1 MRDLREQL
9 NRSLKMQ
16 EELSREVGRMRTLV
30 ECRSEAKKA
39 VSAELAE
46 RVENGT
52 RGNPP
57 ASAGARSQASG
68 RACFNCGDL
77 SHFARNCPLRRSNER
92 DAPGA
97 NDSAVATRTPET
109 SDDRRVR
116 ILDVERLDRAAYLRM
131 TVQGESVS
139 CLLDTG
145 SEVCLFPGRYAKV
158 GDPKS
163 NRQRLFAAN
172 GTEIS
177 VLGEVELEMSVGPIQ
192 FTVRGLCSN
201 NVAEIILGLNFLREQ
216 EVVWDFAVGDVF
228 LRGQRFELHA
238 RSGVNA
244 CRRVILESEVS
255 IPPRSEVMAV
265 ANVEFSGRF
274 DANQTWATRSRQV
287 TEHVHAASSVL
298 PNRAVDVPIRILNAG
313 HETVTLGVGT
323 EITTADPVIIEQ
335 VPVPSADEQHASGNV
350 ETAVRSMVAQVD
362 ENVPIEVREQLMR
375 LMLEN
380 ASAFSFDELDV
391 GRATAVQHEIDV
403 GDARP
408 VRQRLRR
415 QPPAHQVAID
425 SYVQDMLRQGVIEPT
440 QSPWAANLVVVR
452 KKSGDFRVCCDY
464 RGLNLTTRK
473 DAYSLPR
480 IDACLDS
487 LSGAVWFSTFDL
499 RNSYYQVEVAEKDRD
514 KTAFICRGG
523 QYRYCRMPMGLC
535 NSGATFQRLVDV
547 ILSGLSYDICLA
559 YIDDLLVFSRS
570 LPEHLDRL
578 KIVLGRLKAAGL
590 KIKPSKT
597 SLLRRSVAFLGHLV
611 SADGISPHPEKTEQI
626 LNWDVP
632 RCVRDVRAFIGITS
646 YYRKYIKDYGRIASP
661 LTALTAKNKVF
672 VWSQECQEAF
682 EMLKAALVSPPILA
696 MPLDDAQYLLDTDS
710 SNFAIGAVLSQ
721 LQDGQERVIAYASRH
736 LSTREQNYCVTRREL
751 LAVVYYLKY
760 FRHYLLG
767 AKLPVRI
774 RTDHAAILWLRRIPE
789 PVGQQAR
796 WLETMEEFN
805 FTVEHRAGRLHCNA
819 DAMSRIPCNNRRC
832 CPPQDRDANG
842 RTDGAN
848 GWVEGGD
855 MRVDASGDQLIA
867 CSIRVR
873 DVECPRTSANYRR
886 EVDRRADADIVSLD
900 RPDEV
905 TDRARRYTMRADTGG
920 TPIMNGDGA
929 TDDTLC
935 KQPFDGWPD
944 ADVKRAETSLKIPE
958 DRRWAEGSEKSA
970 ETLLEGSRAVR
981 TADGNNDTKLT
992 RATVTDDGSTETRA
1006 SLPVTLT
1013 GRGDGDSNCNDG
1025 HGARSRPDEAGVR
1038 WQDERALAEMQR
1050 ADPDLTEIIQL
1061 LEKGGEQP
1069 TWDDVAP
1076 LSEAAKILWRQ
1087 WSRLQIRDGILVR
1100 RFEEAS
1106 GRRGHWQAI
1115 LPKVL
1120 RAEFIAAVHAG
1131 VAGGHFGRHRTELA
1145 VQARAY
1151 WPGWAGDVRR
1161 ALKTCNAC
1169 SRYLRGKP
1177 PRQVNLKPIVCG
1189 EPWELLSIDITGP
1202 HPTSRQ
1208 GHNYILTL
1216 QDHFSKW
1223 AEAVPI
1229 RRHTAPIIARIIFE
1243 QVFMRFGAP
1252 RRILTDQGPEFESKL
1267 FSDLCNLMGVEKV
1280 RTTPYHPQTNGMIER
1295 MHRVLNAMLAKVISE
1310 DQRDWPEHL
1319 PAVMAAYRASTH
1331 EATGFSPNRLIL
1343 GREVR
1348 LPVDTIYGLPFD
1360 RVNVSQSYDDIVCER
1375 AERTIFDFHAV
1386 RDCLKRAAQLRQDKY
1401 DIKVKPVAVEV
1412 GQKVWYYCPRRK
1424 MNVSPKWQNCYS
1436 GPYTVVRII
1445 DPHVIVIARSRR
1457 SKPFTVHRDKLK
1469 FVAEDDNFD
1478 ISGGQ
1483 NLARST
1489 ENQTTVPLIDAEDAG
1504 SAPERV
1510 SRPRRLRKAP
1520 SRYDGFVRVAVIPV
1534 SDSGNA
1540 LSDIE
1545 MASTGGA
1552 RGDNSRLWCAS
1563 CHSSYRDARD
1573 LARHFRTAAHYAME
1587 AGAQTPNRSRS
1598 GIATRQVSSLRRQQN
1613 CDAQTP
1619 GPGQECFVRLVRM
1632 NDAMRHTEVGDGE
1645 RPENRPSGAGVAE
1658 TDAVAELTDTVID
1671 GSSAESE
1678 SRAAA
1683 TGVKSATTAIDPVW
1697 TAAMSWLHATASAAE
1712 GFGLH
1717 FSTDAEASV
1726 TADVF
1731 KEISSFVRLAYE
1743 RVASVVAER
1752 SDGRARRPINPTCD
1766 TPMAVEATL
1775 SNVRS
1780 SASAENIPMRVSTP
1794 ADSENADPLLS
1805 ASAMPGSSSCGTSM
1819 RASPRVDIDSSY
1831 DEAGG
1836 AYANLFSDI
1845 SPAANNADS
1854 SIAEG

>member
-1 MRDLREQL
+1 MLTRGRARALMQQSEDARGGAASARVAGGRIEISPGSVPNGDDTDYEEFDMDFDGGEIDVENNEVTVPRALPRASKPSRRERTAEFDEFRQADDVGSPDFMRSTGSATATDRRAGGARPLTEAPRKLRAGSERRCMEPRARKSGSMERDFFASNVKADTYQRPLKWIKPDKYAALTPIESYISHFETVSAYNGWSAYDKVAHLKASLSGDAAQLLWDGGDHTTISYDALVAKLKARFGSAEHRERYACQLRLLKRQANQSLQQLYNEVRKLMALAYPHTADSELSEIIARDAFLSALGDRELEIKVRDREPADLDSAFRAAARIETYLRPVVADADRERETRGHRERFDVQRARQVKERTVDGADDTGAAMRDLREQL

-57 ASAGARSQASG
+57 ASDGMRSQASG

-97 NDSAVATRTPET
+97 NGSAVATRTSET
-109 SDDRRVR
+109 SDDKRVR

-131 TVQGESVS
+131 MVQGESVS
-139 CLLDTG
+139 CLLDTS

-177 VLGEVELEMSVGPIQ
+177 VLGEFELGMSVGPIR

-274 DANQTWATRSRQV
+274 DAGQTWATRSRQV

-323 EITTADPVIIEQ
+323 EITTA
-335 VPVPSADEQHASGNV
+335 
-350 ETAVRSMVAQVD
+350 
-362 ENVPIEVREQLMR
+362 
-375 LMLEN
+375 
-380 ASAFSFDELDV
+380 
-391 GRATAVQHEIDV
+391 
-403 GDARP
+403 
-408 VRQRLRR
+408 
-415 QPPAHQVAID
+415 
-425 SYVQDMLRQGVIEPT
+425 
-440 QSPWAANLVVVR
+440 
-452 KKSGDFRVCCDY
+452 
-464 RGLNLTTRK
+464 
-473 DAYSLPR
+473 
-480 IDACLDS
+480 
-487 LSGAVWFSTFDL
+487 
-499 RNSYYQVEVAEKDRD
+499 
-514 KTAFICRGG
+514 
-523 QYRYCRMPMGLC
+523 
-535 NSGATFQRLVDV
+535 
-547 ILSGLSYDICLA
+547 
-559 YIDDLLVFSRS
+559 
-570 LPEHLDRL
+570 
-578 KIVLGRLKAAGL
+578 
-590 KIKPSKT
+590 
-597 SLLRRSVAFLGHLV
+597 
-611 SADGISPHPEKTEQI
+611 
-626 LNWDVP
+626 
-632 RCVRDVRAFIGITS
+632 
-646 YYRKYIKDYGRIASP
+646 
-661 LTALTAKNKVF
+661 
-672 VWSQECQEAF
+672 
-682 EMLKAALVSPPILA
+682 
-696 MPLDDAQYLLDTDS
+696 
-710 SNFAIGAVLSQ
+710 
-721 LQDGQERVIAYASRH
+721 
-736 LSTREQNYCVTRREL
+736 
-751 LAVVYYLKY
+751 
-760 FRHYLLG
+760 
-767 AKLPVRI
+767 
-774 RTDHAAILWLRRIPE
+774 E
-789 PVGQQAR
+789 PVTIEKAQTIRDDQQAR

-819 DAMSRIPCNNRRC
+819 DAMSRIPCNNRRR
-832 CPPQDRDANG
+832 CPPQDRDTNG
-842 RTDGAN
+842 RTDGVN

-855 MRVDASGDQLIA
+855 MRADTSGDQLTA
-867 CSIRVR
+867 CSVTAR
-873 DVECPRTSANYRR
+873 DIECPRTGANYQQ
-886 EVDRRADADIVSLD
+886 EVDRRADADTMSLD

-905 TDRARRYTMRADTGG
+905 TDGARRYAMRADASGDQLTACNLTARDIECPRTGANYQQEVDRRADADTVPLDRPDEVTDGARRYTMRADTGG
-920 TPIMNGDGA
+920 TLFMNGDGA

-935 KQPFDGWPD
+935 KHPFDGWPD
-944 ADVKRAETSLKIPE
+944 ADVKRAETLLKIPE

-970 ETLLEGSRAVR
+970 ETLLEGLRAVR
-981 TADGNNDTKLT
+981 TADGNNDSMFT
-992 RATVTDDGSTETRA
+992 RVTVTDGGSTETRA
-1006 SLPVTLT
+1006 IQPVTLT
-1013 GRGDGDSNCNDG
+1013 GRGDDDLNRIDG

-1038 WQDERALAEMQR
+1038 WQDEKALAELQR

-1069 TWDDVAP
+1069 TWDNVAP

-1087 WSRLQIRDGILVR
+1087 WSRLMIKDGILVR
-1100 RFEEAS
+1100 RFQEAS
-1106 GRRGHWQAI
+1106 GKRGHLQAI
-1115 LPKVL
+1115 LPRVL
-1120 RAEFIAAVHAG
+1120 RSEFIAAVHAG

-1177 PRQVNLKPIVCG
+1177 PRQVNLRPIVCG

-1252 RRILTDQGPEFESKL
+1252 RRILTDQGPEFESGL

-1280 RTTPYHPQTNGMIER
+1280 RTTPYRPQTNGMIER

-1310 DQRDWPEHL
+1310 DQRNWPEHL
-1319 PAVMAAYRASTH
+1319 PAVMAAYRASTP
-1331 EATGFSPNRLIL
+1331 EATSFSPNRLIL

-1375 AERTIFDFHAV
+1375 AERTIFDFHVV

-1436 GPYTVVRII
+1436 GPYTVVRVI

-1469 FVAEDDNFD
+1469 LVVEDDDFD

-1483 NLARST
+1483 NLAKST
-1489 ENQTTVPLIDAEDAG
+1489 ENQTTAPSIDAENAG
-1504 SAPERV
+1504 RELGRV

-1520 SRYDGFVRVAVIPV
+1520 SKYDGFVRVAVIPV
-1534 SDSGNA
+1534 SDSGSA
-1540 LSDIE
+1540 LADIE

-1552 RGDNSRLWCAS
+1552 RGDKSRLWCAS

-1573 LARHFRTAAHYAME
+1573 LARHFRTAAHHAME
-1587 AGAQTPNRSRS
+1587 AGDQTPNRSRS
-1598 GIATRQVSSLRRQQN
+1598 GIATRQVSSLRRQQS

-1619 GPGQECFVRLVRM
+1619 VLGQECLVRLVRM
-1632 NDAMRHTEVGDGE
+1632 DDAARPTEIGDGE
-1645 RPENRPSGAGVAE
+1645 RPENRPSGAGGAE
-1658 TDAVAELTDTVID
+1658 TDAVAESTDTVID

-1683 TGVKSATTAIDPVW
+1683 TGVKSTTTAIDPVW
-1697 TAAMSWLHATASAAE
+1697 TAAMAWLHATASAAE

-1717 FSTDAEASV
+1717 FSTDAEAGVAS
-1726 TADVF
+1726 DVF
-1731 KEISSFVRLAYE
+1731 KEISSFVRRASE
-1743 RVASVVAER
+1743 RVTSVAAER
-1752 SDGRARRPINPTCD
+1752 SDGRTRLPTDRIYDPTCD
-1766 TPMAVEATL
+1766 IPMAVEATL

-1805 ASAMPGSSSCGTSM
+1805 ASAMHGSSSCETSV

-1831 DEAGG
+1831 V
-1836 AYANLFSDI
+1836 
-1845 SPAANNADS
+1845 
-1854 SIAEG
+1854 

>member
-1 MRDLREQL
+1 MQQSEDARGGAASARVAGGRIEISPGSVPNGDDTDYEEFDMDFDGGEIDVEDNEVTVPRALPRASEPSRRGGTAEFDEFRQADDVGSTDFMRSTGSATATDRRAGGARPLTEASRKLRAGSERRCMEPRARKSGSVEQDFLPSNVKADTYQRPLKWIKPDKYAALTPIESYISHFETVSAYNGWSAYDKVAHLKASLSGDAAQLLWDGGDHTTISYDALVAKLKARFGSAEHRERYACQLRLLKRQANQSLQQLYNEVRKLMALAYPHTADSELSEIIARDAFLSALGDRELEIKVRDREPADLDSAFRAAARIETYLRPVAADADRERETRGHRERFDGQRARQVKERTVDGADDTGAAMRDLREQL

-57 ASAGARSQASG
+57 ASAGMRSQASG

-97 NDSAVATRTPET
+97 NGSAVATRTSET
-109 SDDRRVR
+109 SDDKRVR

-131 TVQGESVS
+131 MVQGESVS

-177 VLGEVELEMSVGPIQ
+177 VLGEVELGMSVGPIR

-274 DANQTWATRSRQV
+274 DAGQTWATRSRQV

-313 HETVTLGVGT
+313 SETVTLGVGT
-323 EITTADPVIIEQ
+323 EITTA
-335 VPVPSADEQHASGNV
+335 
-350 ETAVRSMVAQVD
+350 
-362 ENVPIEVREQLMR
+362 
-375 LMLEN
+375 
-380 ASAFSFDELDV
+380 
-391 GRATAVQHEIDV
+391 
-403 GDARP
+403 
-408 VRQRLRR
+408 
-415 QPPAHQVAID
+415 
-425 SYVQDMLRQGVIEPT
+425 
-440 QSPWAANLVVVR
+440 
-452 KKSGDFRVCCDY
+452 
-464 RGLNLTTRK
+464 
-473 DAYSLPR
+473 
-480 IDACLDS
+480 
-487 LSGAVWFSTFDL
+487 
-499 RNSYYQVEVAEKDRD
+499 
-514 KTAFICRGG
+514 
-523 QYRYCRMPMGLC
+523 
-535 NSGATFQRLVDV
+535 
-547 ILSGLSYDICLA
+547 
-559 YIDDLLVFSRS
+559 
-570 LPEHLDRL
+570 
-578 KIVLGRLKAAGL
+578 
-590 KIKPSKT
+590 
-597 SLLRRSVAFLGHLV
+597 
-611 SADGISPHPEKTEQI
+611 
-626 LNWDVP
+626 
-632 RCVRDVRAFIGITS
+632 
-646 YYRKYIKDYGRIASP
+646 
-661 LTALTAKNKVF
+661 
-672 VWSQECQEAF
+672 
-682 EMLKAALVSPPILA
+682 
-696 MPLDDAQYLLDTDS
+696 
-710 SNFAIGAVLSQ
+710 
-721 LQDGQERVIAYASRH
+721 
-736 LSTREQNYCVTRREL
+736 
-751 LAVVYYLKY
+751 
-760 FRHYLLG
+760 
-767 AKLPVRI
+767 
-774 RTDHAAILWLRRIPE
+774 E
-789 PVGQQAR
+789 PVTIEKAQTIRDDQQAR

-832 CPPQDRDANG
+832 CPPQDRDTNG
-842 RTDGAN
+842 RTDGVN

-855 MRVDASGDQLIA
+855 MRADTSGDQLTA
-867 CSIRVR
+867 CSVTAR
-873 DVECPRTSANYRR
+873 DIECPRTGANYQQ
-886 EVDRRADADIVSLD
+886 EVDRRADADTMSLD

-905 TDRARRYTMRADTGG
+905 TDGARRYTMRADTSGDQLTACSVTARDIECPRTGANYQREVDKRADADTVSLDRPDEGTDGARRHTMRADTGG
-920 TPIMNGDGA
+920 TLFMNGDGA

-944 ADVKRAETSLKIPE
+944 ADVKRAETLLKIPE

-970 ETLLEGSRAVR
+970 ETLLEGLRAVR
-981 TADGNNDTKLT
+981 TADGSNDSMFT
-992 RATVTDDGSTETRA
+992 RATVTDGGSTETRA
-1006 SLPVTLT
+1006 IQPVTLT
-1013 GRGDGDSNCNDG
+1013 GRGDDDLNRIDG

-1038 WQDERALAEMQR
+1038 WQDEKALAELQR
-1050 ADPDLTEIIQL
+1050 ADPDLMEIIQL

-1069 TWDDVAP
+1069 TWDNVAP

-1087 WSRLQIRDGILVR
+1087 WSRLMIKDGILVR

-1106 GRRGHWQAI
+1106 GKRGHLQAI
-1115 LPKVL
+1115 LPRVL

-1208 GHNYILTL
+1208 GYNYILTL

-1252 RRILTDQGPEFESKL
+1252 RRILTDQGPEFESGL

-1280 RTTPYHPQTNGMIER
+1280 RTTPYRPQTNGMIER

-1310 DQRDWPEHL
+1310 DQRNWPEHL

-1375 AERTIFDFHAV
+1375 AERTIFDFHVV

-1401 DIKVKPVAVEV
+1401 DVKVKPVAVEV

-1436 GPYTVVRII
+1436 GPYTVVRVI

-1469 FVAEDDNFD
+1469 LVVEDDDFD

-1483 NLARST
+1483 NLAKST
-1489 ENQTTVPLIDAEDAG
+1489 ENQTTAPSIDAENAG
-1504 SAPERV
+1504 RELGRV

-1520 SRYDGFVRVAVIPV
+1520 SKYDGFVRVAVIPV
-1534 SDSGNA
+1534 SDSGSA
-1540 LSDIE
+1540 LADIE

-1573 LARHFRTAAHYAME
+1573 LARHFRTAAHHAME
-1587 AGAQTPNRSRS
+1587 AGDQTPNRSRS
-1598 GIATRQVSSLRRQQN
+1598 GIATRQVSSLRRQQS

-1619 GPGQECFVRLVRM
+1619 VLSQECLVRLVRM
-1632 NDAMRHTEVGDGE
+1632 DDAARPTEIGDGE

-1658 TDAVAELTDTVID
+1658 TDAVAESTDTVID

-1683 TGVKSATTAIDPVW
+1683 TGVKSTTTAIDPVW
-1697 TAAMSWLHATASAAE
+1697 TAAMAWLHATASAAE

-1717 FSTDAEASV
+1717 FSTDAEAGVAS
-1726 TADVF
+1726 DVF
-1731 KEISSFVRLAYE
+1731 KEISSFVRRASE
-1743 RVASVVAER
+1743 RVASVAAER
-1752 SDGRARRPINPTCD
+1752 SDGRTRRPMDRIYDPTCD
-1766 TPMAVEATL
+1766 IPMAVEAPL

-1780 SASAENIPMRVSTP
+1780 SASAREHT
-1794 ADSENADPLLS
+1794 NA
-1805 ASAMPGSSSCGTSM
+1805 
-1819 RASPRVDIDSSY
+1819 RIH
-1831 DEAGG
+1831 AGG
-1836 AYANLFSDI
+1836 Q
-1845 SPAANNADS
+1845 
-1854 SIAEG
+1854 